1 MLYAFVTTMKNKN
14 EYSILITIILLF
26 SVVAFSLSIAKA
38 NYTKP
43 YASPSFNV
51 SPNMHTIW
59 SYAPSSAFG
68 DVNYT
73 AAGNMFNDGYMG
85 FVAWYGI
92 NATTYKIDG
101 ISYSGKV
108 MWNITIP
115 NFVNITIFGKVGSY
129 TQTILVQ
136 SGNIIGPGTSI
147 LALYNA
153 YNGNLIW
160 MDNISLSSG
169 QSVTVITTG
178 INVVGDNGNA
188 TLLFL
193 SSNKTSSYS
202 SSLLIFNNVV
212 SLVNPSNG
220 AKPWTVSYTTYGESK
235 ESMLSSLFIN
245 LIPSMPGL
253 TQGGF
258 VYSEM
263 YPSVSLSGLTVHSY
277 VVSYD
282 MNGNALFNIS
292 APTSN
297 ASTASILTGISVGNY
312 LGGSTYYIAATLFD
326 AYFSGISIKSEYG
339 ALALL
344 STSGSIA
351 YTYIYHNG
359 TLPVIVQS
367 LAYRFFNQIYKV
379 PPTTPIGKLI
389 DYTGGSIPDIVLENV
404 TIPSNTA
411 SIKAYLSILDVY
423 TNKFLW
429 NSSFS
434 FTPTADLVEQLS
446 FSFNSGA
453 IPDILL
459 IPVTTGNITA
469 LSGSNGAILWNITIS
484 GFLYGQPYNM
494 IAQFYPTLMNLT
506 SSTITSFITLS
517 STYTSGSVNL
527 NVYSASNG
535 KLQYSVPIATS
546 IIPNYA
552 VVYPLGE
559 AYNNSYMDLGVEF
572 ISQNSTGS
580 QYSFYGIAGNNGSY
594 IFNGSASFSA
604 KGYGIYYES
613 GYVWNLFYPG
623 LNNGQ
628 VTNDG
633 RIDDVFFSTGTS
645 IVAYNVN
652 PYIVPSKLLVS
663 LTAIPTT
670 GYAPLTVNFTA
681 SVSGGISPY
690 KYTWY
695 PMGNGT
701 SGSIGNNTYS
711 YTYLTNGSYYAEVNV
726 SDSLSNYAVAY
737 IHIIVST
744 KQANTTS
751 TNFYM
756 VSGSVENSTGSTILA
771 TIKVI
776 NRNNNNVVN
785 STSTNNAGYFSFYQ
799 VNGNYEIEVSSV
811 GYQTGFV
818 NITINNNS
826 VNNIIIKLQPSA
838 PNPPPPIHTTT
849 NASTSSTSSYLMV
862 IIVIIIVIAV
872 VLVLLYIFLR
882 KKR

>member
-1 MLYAFVTTMKNKN
+1 MKNK
-14 EYSILITIILLF
+14 YSILLTIAILLF
-26 SVVAFSLSIAKA
+26 SIVAFYLPMSNANDIRPYSSL
-38 NYTKP
+38 
-43 YASPSFNV
+43 SFNV

-59 SYAPSSAFG
+59 SYTPSAVG
-68 DVNYT
+68 EVNYT

-92 NATTYKIDG
+92 NATTYRIDG

-136 SGNIIGPGTSI
+136 SGNIIGPGTSV
-147 LALYNA
+147 LGLYNA

-160 MDNISLSSG
+160 MDNISLGSG

-178 INVVGDNGNA
+178 INVPVDNGNA

-193 SSNKTSSYS
+193 SSNKTSSYL
-202 SSLLIFNNVV
+202 SSLLIFSNVI
-212 SLVNPSNG
+212 SFVNPSNG
-220 AKPWTVSYTTYGESK
+220 VKSWTISYTTYGESK
-235 ESMLSSLFIN
+235 ESTLSSLFIN
-245 LIPSMPGL
+245 LIPSMPSL
-253 TQGGF
+253 IQGGF

-263 YPSVSLSGLTVHSY
+263 YPSISLSGITVHSY
-277 VVSYD
+277 IVSYD
-282 MNGNALFNIS
+282 MNGNSLFNIT

-297 ASTASILTGISVGNY
+297 ATTATILTGISVGNY
-312 LGGSTYYIAATLFD
+312 LGGSTYYIATTLFD
-326 AYFSGISIKSEYG
+326 AYFSGTSIKSEYG

-351 YTYIYHNG
+351 HTYVYHNG
-359 TLPVIVQS
+359 TLPIIVQS
-367 LAYRFFNQIYKV
+367 LAYRFFNMLYKV

-389 DYTGGSIPDIVLENV
+389 DYTSDSIPDIVLENI

-411 SIKAYLSILDVY
+411 SMHAYLSILDAS

-434 FTPTADLVEQLS
+434 FTPTAELVEQLS
-446 FSFNSGA
+446 FSVNGGA

-459 IPVTTGNITA
+459 IPATTGNITA
-469 LSGSNGAILWNITIS
+469 LSGSNGTILWNITLS

-494 IAQFYPTLMNLT
+494 MAQFYPSLMNLT
-506 SSTITSFITLS
+506 SSSITSFITLS
-517 STYTSGSVNL
+517 SSYTSGSVSL

-535 KLQYSVPIATS
+535 KLQYSVPIATP

-552 VVYPLGE
+552 FVYPLGE

-628 VTNDG
+628 VSNDG

-663 LTAIPTT
+663 LKAIPIT
-670 GYAPLTVNFTA
+670 GYVPLTVNFTA
-681 SVSGGISPY
+681 TVSGGASPY

-711 YTYLTNGSYYAEVNV
+711 YTYLTNGSYYAMVNV
-726 SDSLSNYAVAY
+726 SDSLSNYVVEY
-737 IHIIVST
+737 IHIVVST
-744 KQANTTS
+744 KQSNTTS
-751 TNFYM
+751 TSFYM

-776 NRNNNNVVN
+776 NLSNNNIVN
-785 STSTNNAGYFSFYQ
+785 STSTNNVGYFSFYQ
-799 VNGNYEIEVSSV
+799 KNGNYEIEVISV
-811 GYQTGFV
+811 GYQTGYV
-818 NITINNNS
+818 NVTINNNS
-826 VNNIIIKLQPSA
+826 VKLQPIILKNV
-838 PNPPPPIHTTT
+838 PNTPPTNTTT
-849 NASTSSTSSYLMV
+849 KASTSSTPNYFLALII
-862 IIVIIIVIAV
+862 IIVVIAV
-872 VLVLLYIFLR
+872 VLVLLYVFLR

>member
-1 MLYAFVTTMKNKN
+1 MKNK
-14 EYSILITIILLF
+14 YSILLTIAILLF
-26 SVVAFSLSIAKA
+26 SIVAFSLPMSDA
-38 NYTKP
+38 NGIRPYT
-43 YASPSFNV
+43 SPSFNI

-59 SYAPSSAFG
+59 SYTPSAFG
-68 DVNYT
+68 NVNYT
-73 AAGNMFNDGYMG
+73 AAGDMFNDGYMG
-85 FVAWYGI
+85 FVAWNSI
-92 NATTYKIDG
+92 NTSAYKIAG
-101 ISYSGKV
+101 ISYSGRV

-115 NFVNITIFGKVGSY
+115 YFVNLTIFGKVGSY
-129 TQTILVQ
+129 SQTILVQ
-136 SGNIIGPGTSI
+136 SGNIIGPGTSV

-178 INVVGDNGNA
+178 INIPADYGNA

-193 SSNKTSSYS
+193 SSNRTSSYS
-202 SSLLIFNNVV
+202 SSLLIFNNVI
-212 SLVNPSNG
+212 SLVNPSDG
-220 AKPWTVSYTTYGESK
+220 AQSWTISYTTYGESK

-245 LIPSMPGL
+245 LIPSIPGL

-263 YPSVSLSGLTVHSY
+263 YPSISLSGIVVNSY
-277 VVSYD
+277 IVSYD
-282 MNGNALFNIS
+282 MNDNLLFNITP
-292 APTSN
+292 PTAN
-297 ASTASILTGISVGNY
+297 ATTATILTGISVGNY
-312 LGGSTYYIAATLFD
+312 LGGSTYYIATTLFD
-326 AYFSGISIKSEYG
+326 AYFSGASIKSEYG
-339 ALALL
+339 ALAVL
-344 STSGSIA
+344 STSGSIVR
-351 YTYIYHNG
+351 TYVYHNG

-367 LAYRFFNQIYKV
+367 LAYRFFNQLYKV

-389 DYTGGSIPDIVLENV
+389 DYTGGSIPDIVLENI
-404 TIPSNTA
+404 TIPSNIA
-411 SIKAYLSILDVY
+411 SMNAYLSVLDVQ

-446 FSFNSGA
+446 FSFNGA
-453 IPDILL
+453 SIPDILL
-459 IPVTTGNITA
+459 IPATTGNITA
-469 LSGSNGAILWNITIS
+469 LSGSNGAILWNITLS

-494 IAQFYPTLMNLT
+494 IAQFYPSLMNLT
-506 SSTITSFITLS
+506 SSGITSFITLS

-527 NVYSASNG
+527 NVYSASTG
-535 KLQYSVPIATS
+535 KLQYSVPIAIS

-552 VVYPLGE
+552 FVYPLGE

-623 LNNGQ
+623 LNDGQ
-628 VTNDG
+628 VTKDG
-633 RIDDVFFSTGTS
+633 RIDDVFFSTGNS

-652 PYIVPSKLLVS
+652 PYIVPSKLSVS
-663 LTAIPTT
+663 LKAIPTT

-681 SVSGGISPY
+681 SVSGGASPY

-695 PMGNGT
+695 PLGNGT
-701 SGSIGNNTYS
+701 SGAIGNNTYS
-711 YTYLTNGSYYAEVNV
+711 YTYLSNGSYYAEINV
-726 SDSLSNYAVAY
+726 SDSLSNYVLAY
-737 IHIIVST
+737 IHIVVST
-744 KQANTTS
+744 KQSNTTS

-756 VSGSVENSTGSTILA
+756 VSGSVENSTGNTILA

-776 NRNNNNVVN
+776 NLNNNNIVN
-785 STSTNNAGYFSFYQ
+785 STSTNNSGYFSFYQ
-799 VNGNYEIEVSSV
+799 KNGNYEIEIYSV
-811 GYQTGFV
+811 GYQTGYV
-818 NITINNNS
+818 NITVNNKS
-826 VNNIIIKLQPSA
+826 VNLGPVILKNV
-838 PNPPPPIHTTT
+838 PNTPPANTTT
-849 NASTSSTSSYLMV
+849 KASTSSASSYLMA
-862 IIVIIIVIAV
+862 VIIIVVVIAV
-872 VLVLLYIFLR
+872 VMVLLYVFLR